1 MDTIFALASAQGK
14 SGVAVIRV
22 SGPKAPVCLT
32 LLCGEVPARQASLRT
47 LSFRGEI
54 LDQALVM
61 SFPAPNSFTG
71 EDVVEFHVHG
81 SAAIIQALSRAL
93 SGVEDVRLAE
103 PGEFSRRAF
112 ENEKMDLTQVE
123 ALGDLIEAETEAQR
137 QQAMRVLSGEL
148 GRRAQEWRNELIR
161 AVALLTVTIDFV
173 DEEVPTDVGDDVLNL
188 LTSVAAELVR
198 ESEKTEVAER
208 VRTGFE
214 VAIIGPP
221 NAGKS
226 TLLNALAG
234 RDAAI
239 TSEVAGTTRDVIEVR
254 VDLQGI
260 PVTILDTAG
269 LRVTQD
275 VLEAAGVERAK
286 KRADQADLRVI
297 LCEPGMKPVMDARNE
312 DLIRTPKS
320 DLGNGDFS
328 AVTGEGL
335 NALVSDITEVLSNR
349 VALGSIGIR
358 ERHRVA
364 MMNANASLRHALDR
378 LRFSPDMVELIVEDV
393 QQAIFS
399 LESLIGFIGVEDIL
413 DDVFRNFCIG
423 K

>member
-81 SAAIIQALSRAL
+81 SAAIVQAVSRAL

-173 DEEVPTDVGDDVLNL
+173 DEEVPADVGDDVLNL

-214 VAIIGPP
+214 VAIVGPP

-239 TSEVAGTTRDVIEVR
+239 TSEIAGTTRDVIEVR
-254 VDLQGI
+254 MDLQGI

-335 NALVSDITEVLSNR
+335 DALVSDITEVLSNR

-378 LRFSPDMVELIVEDV
+378 LRVSPDMVELIVEDV

-413 DDVFRNFCIG
+413 DDLFRNFCIG